1 MSTQPI
7 HEAMQEA
14 NPTVPTG
21 VTEPTVVPEP
31 APAAADLPDDEDDS
45 WGGWTAEGWESQG
58 WSSEGWT
65 SEGWESQG
73 WSSEGWTVPQP
84 AKPNRRSLIAE
95 ALATAAPAIPL
106 PPAHRKLCSA

>member
-45 WGGWTAEGWESQG
+45 WGGWTAEGWTSEG
-58 WSSEGWT
+58 WGWT

-73 WSSEGWTVPQP
+73 SPKGGAPGGGPCHTPQSP
-84 AKPNRRSLIAE
+84 TGE
-95 ALATAAPAIPL
+95 V
-106 PPAHRKLCSA
+106 